1 MKFMAWSGYTAVF
14 EILSPDHQHVV
25 DLSYL
30 SRYINIFL
38 SILLGHCGN
47 LFKKLSIG
55 FEIIN

>member
-30 SRYINIFL
+30 SRYTNIFF
-38 SILLGHCGN
+38 SISLGHFGN
-47 LFKKLSIG
+47 LFEKFSIG

>member
-14 EILSPDHQHVV
+14 EILSPVHQHVV

-47 LFKKLSIG
+47 LFKEFSIG